1 MIFNDDNDNYNN
13 ELTEK
18 LNLNVQP
25 IDDYKFQN
33 II

>member
-13 ELTEK
+13 ELTERIS
-18 LNLNVQP
+18 LNGQP